1 MSHSTAKTFFY
12 PPQVDLLK
20 GPLWGHNLISFCLT
34 SSPIQH
40 FFLGWQMNEWWM
52 FRTVL
57 QISWNFDLNN
67 IIITTFGGG
76 CEGRGVVLRCTR
88 LRCTGLWQRT
98 RNTTSS
104 IQKKTPGTNGD
115 FEFIFLNT
123 PDFESKFS
131 LTVLIVDFLF
141 NTLLNYFRWRIILP
155 QTAFLL

>member
-1 MSHSTAKTFFY
+1 MQRKREVFLVRVLLILTFYYDVTLHREDFFY
-12 PPQVDLLK
+12 PPQGDLLK

-40 FFLGWQMNEWWM
+40 FFLGCQMNEWWM
-52 FRTVL
+52 FKTVL

-67 IIITTFGGG
+67 IIITIFGGG

-104 IQKKTPGTNGD
+104 IKKKKRLVPMGVLS
-115 FEFIFLNT
+115 FCFLIH
-123 PDFESKFS
+123 PISKVNS
-131 LTVLIVDFLF
+131 
-141 NTLLNYFRWRIILP
+141 P
-155 QTAFLL
+155 